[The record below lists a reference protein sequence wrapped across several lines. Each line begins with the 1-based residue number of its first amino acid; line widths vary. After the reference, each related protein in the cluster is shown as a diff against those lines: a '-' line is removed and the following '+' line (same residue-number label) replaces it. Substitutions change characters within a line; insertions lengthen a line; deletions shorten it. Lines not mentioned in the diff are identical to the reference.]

1 MEREKFRKFHKKHK
15 GCKEVDGFDQVGA
28 AQPSRLKVAA
38 SYVDLSRLELA
49 LRGLETSHP
58 TVRVALLGLNGLTA
72 TRKLAR
78 TLLAD
83 PLNPTLPWEKALE
96 TGDFGDDG
104 SLLIRFGDEA
114 APMAPRA
121 SVNVQHVPSAVLQ
134 RNNIELL
141 ISTTPAASLAASP
154 AQFEATALVPM
165 VGTPMSFSG
174 NVSFIRHP
182 VHQAVILA
190 DGLAGC
196 VNLGVWTQRG
206 DAQQRDLVSVATALN
221 MSRFDA
227 RSEDNLPRDL
237 ILIDTDRAVESIDLL
252 QTSVENAPNFAAG
265 WKASGVPKILDW
277 LLAGTQTQRSGMI
290 AAVRTLIDDIL
301 DRADRALEA
310 DRTRM
315 ATRVSTTLF
324 ATRTAALEESL
335 TKWAIHGHGELR
347 DSLER
352 VLVSRDWKKLQWW
365 KLFWRVDDVGITLGR
380 VTADNWLKASE
391 RSLIW
396 LEGRFAEAGLA
407 DQHDT
412 DDFTATKQDVVPR
425 PFAIE
430 KARQQVLSESLPALE
445 ALSQTLVL
453 QSASVTLLSSTF
465 AVLIALSWPA
475 FGLMQAGAVAA
486 LGLTWSLRR
495 MQVKWEDARE
505 SWIEELRERGRQSLR
520 HAEEGL
526 RVRLAAG
533 VVDSSSDV
541 QMLPDLEEAAATIEK
556 AKTALHELESN
567 QGSA

>member
-1 MEREKFRKFHKKHK
+1 
-15 GCKEVDGFDQVGA
+15 
-28 AQPSRLKVAA
+28 
-38 SYVDLSRLELA
+38 
-49 LRGLETSHP
+49 
-58 TVRVALLGLNGLTA
+58 
-72 TRKLAR
+72 
-78 TLLAD
+78 
-83 PLNPTLPWEKALE
+83 
-96 TGDFGDDG
+96 
-104 SLLIRFGDEA
+104 
-114 APMAPRA
+114 
-121 SVNVQHVPSAVLQ
+121 
-134 RNNIELL
+134 
-141 ISTTPAASLAASP
+141 
-154 AQFEATALVPM
+154 
-165 VGTPMSFSG
+165 
-174 NVSFIRHP
+174 
-182 VHQAVILA
+182 
-190 DGLAGC
+190 
-196 VNLGVWTQRG
+196 
-206 DAQQRDLVSVATALN
+206 

-365 KLFWRVDDVGITLGR
+365 KLFWRIDDVGITLGR

-465 AVLIALSWPA
+465 AVLIAISWPA

-556 AKTALHELESN
+556 AKTALHKLESN